1 MPEGDAI
8 KIREGVEKTIKKWGD
23 VAGGSPKLGQLCYV
37 HYTGT
42 LADGTVFDSSHNP
55 GRRCLQLNVGQG
67 QVILGWDLT
76 VATMLKGEKCVVKI
90 APEYA
95 YGDSGAGNVIP
106 PNATLTFQMELI
118 DFTDGMGMS
127 NLTIF
132 LLCCIG
138 FAILW
143 HTHFLGFF
151 HADTEWTRDTPHWH
165 PEAPA
170 RRVEN

>member
-1 MPEGDAI
+1 MALRRRSKGRAKSAARHRP
-8 KIREGVEKTIKKWGD
+8 
-23 VAGGSPKLGQLCYV
+23 GQLCYV
-37 HYTGT
+37 HYSGM
-42 LADGTVFDSSHNP
+42 LSDGTVFDSSRTA
-55 GRRCLQLNVGQG
+55 GRGPLQFNVGQG
-67 QVILGWDLT
+67 QVIPGWDLT

-132 LLCCIG
+132 LLLALALPSSGIPIFWGSFMRIPNGRVIPHIG
-138 FAILW
+138 TLKPP
-143 HTHFLGFF
+143 LGVLR
-151 HADTEWTRDTPHWH
+151 TE
-165 PEAPA
+165 AKQ
-170 RRVEN
+170 

>member
-95 YGDSGAGNVIP
+95 YGNSGAPPVIP
-106 PNATLTFQMELI
+106 PNATLTFEIELLEFC
-118 DFTDGMGMS
+118 DDDRTGMS
-127 NLTIF
+127 TFVF
-132 LLCCIG
+132 LLLCAFGIAGIIWSIG
-138 FAILW
+138 LMD
-143 HTHFLGFF
+143 LLK
-151 HADTEWTRDTPHWH
+151 
-165 PEAPA
+165 
-170 RRVEN
+170 

>member
-95 YGDSGAGNVIP
+95 YGNSGSPPVIP
-106 PNATLTFQMELI
+106 PNATLTFEIELLEFC
-118 DFTDGMGMS
+118 DDDRTGMS
-127 NLTIF
+127 NIVF
-132 LLCCIG
+132 LLLCAFGIAGIIWSIG
-138 FAILW
+138 LMD
-143 HTHFLGFF
+143 LLK
-151 HADTEWTRDTPHWH
+151 
-165 PEAPA
+165 
-170 RRVEN
+170 